1 MYILTKV
8 NWECEIETEA
18 YHNRTVGDA
27 LRDIQNEIKAYLNY
41 DYAQDEYLEAR
52 QVARDFVTI
61 AKNLKDYDSYTYGLE
76 GDSPVSIEMRK
87 QAGRLVVDVAIKDIY
102 GEFACAR
109 KLDYYDSN
117 DYVN

>member
-41 DYAQDEYLEAR
+41 DYAQDEYSKHDKLH
-52 QVARDFVTI
+52 VTLSPS
-61 AKNLKDYDSYTYGLE
+61 LKT
-76 GDSPVSIEMRK
+76 
-87 QAGRLVVDVAIKDIY
+87 
-102 GEFACAR
+102 
-109 KLDYYDSN
+109 
-117 DYVN
+117 

>member
-18 YHNRTVGDA
+18 YHNRTIGDA

-52 QVARDFVTI
+52 
-61 AKNLKDYDSYTYGLE
+61 
-76 GDSPVSIEMRK
+76 
-87 QAGRLVVDVAIKDIY
+87 
-102 GEFACAR
+102 
-109 KLDYYDSN
+109 
-117 DYVN
+117 

>member
-41 DYAQDEYLEAR
+41 DYAQDEYPEAGWSSR
-52 QVARDFVTI
+52 CRRGYPRY
-61 AKNLKDYDSYTYGLE
+61 L
-76 GDSPVSIEMRK
+76 R
-87 QAGRLVVDVAIKDIY
+87 
-102 GEFACAR
+102 
-109 KLDYYDSN
+109 
-117 DYVN
+117 